1 MPAATNPSRSTP
13 VAAAAAGPAGSG
25 STPDSGTTS
34 SSSSSSG
41 FEQFNN
47 GGSAD
52 RITIGSTV
60 KCVYEPPAGNGAG
73 PAAATPAASLQ
84 NLEGEVMAFEPRKIL
99 VIKSTAS
106 NKRNSNNNI
115 HMINLSLPLYKIQVL
130 SEKKEPLPPLPSL
143 NVNKLNHRLKDQI
156 DKKKRQVLAYKQ
168 GVSREG
174 QELFLTIQKTIDEVD
189 WNGET
194 ILVLK
199 EVNILPPYRPEDV
212 KGISDSQA
220 LKHVR
225 KVVEKHIQDQQQ
237 LVEHQPSPS
246 PHRTADPPGAV
257 PGHGSNEGAPF
268 ATSASPSAGGGSKSQ
283 GPSPPQ
289 HQTSQNAARPAHRG
303 PSSGSNSNRNS
314 HHTNNNNYQ
323 TSKKMSKNARKV
335 VVRQTEIF
343 GN

>member
-1 MPAATNPSRSTP
+1 
-13 VAAAAAGPAGSG
+13 
-25 STPDSGTTS
+25 
-34 SSSSSSG
+34 
-41 FEQFNN
+41 
-47 GGSAD
+47 
-52 RITIGSTV
+52 
-60 KCVYEPPAGNGAG
+60 
-73 PAAATPAASLQ
+73 
-84 NLEGEVMAFEPRKIL
+84 MAFEPRKIL

-257 PGHGSNEGAPF
+257 PGHGSNEGAPY
-268 ATSASPSAGGGSKSQ
+268 ATSASPSAGSGGSKSQ